1 MLDSECDTGVKVI
14 CLDWGWDFRLAIG
27 VITTVI
33 RVNGKVESYLV
44 KDKVDGTAI
53 GGMWYC
59 LTAWDVYLFDEA
71 PVTLRSTP
79 SKSIEC
85 PCGIH
90 RSRCDY
96 HK

>member
-14 CLDWGWDFRLAIG
+14 CWDWEFRLAVGI
-27 VITTVI
+27 IASVI

-44 KDKVDGTAI
+44 KDKIGGTAI
-53 GGMWYC
+53 GGMWYS
-59 LTAWDVYLFDEA
+59 LAAWGVYLF
-71 PVTLRSTP
+71 
-79 SKSIEC
+79 KSIEC